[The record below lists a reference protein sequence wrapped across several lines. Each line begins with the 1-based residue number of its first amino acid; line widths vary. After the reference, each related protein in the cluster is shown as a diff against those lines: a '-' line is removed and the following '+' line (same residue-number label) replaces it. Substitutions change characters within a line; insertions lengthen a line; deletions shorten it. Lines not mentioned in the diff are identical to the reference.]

1 MTEEVKTEETQETAA
16 PVEKA
21 VAAENPI
28 QQDLQPAEQQ
38 QVDQPSADIY
48 KVAVLACFGSG
59 SRPDAIER
67 MKGVGIQLL
76 ITAIQESTTPA
87 GKMMVFNQT
96 VGTLAEAAGVQ
107 IQQVGDKPAP
117 ESPKG
122 SAPEAGTAAGTAA

>member
-1 MTEEVKTEETQETAA
+1 MTEEVKTAETTAA
-16 PVEKA
+16 QPEVQ
-21 VAAENPI
+21 AAENPI
-28 QQDLQPAEQQ
+28 QQDPQQ

-48 KVAVLACFGSG
+48 RVAVLACFGSG

-76 ITAIQESTTPA
+76 VTAIQESTTPA
-87 GKMMVFNQT
+87 GKMTVFNQT
-96 VGTLAEAAGVQ
+96 VDALAYAAGVQ

-122 SAPEAGTAAGTAA
+122 PAPEAGTAAGTAA

>member
-1 MTEEVKTEETQETAA
+1 MTEEAKNTETTSAQPEVQ
-16 PVEKA
+16 
-21 VAAENPI
+21 AAENPI
-28 QQDLQPAEQQ
+28 QQDPQPAPQQ

-87 GKMMVFNQT
+87 GKMTIFNQT
-96 VGTLAEAAGVQ
+96 VGGLAEAAGVQ
-107 IQQVGDKPAP
+107 IQQVGEKPAP

-122 SAPEAGTAAGTAA
+122 SAPEAETAAGTAA